1 MFQINFQFVKDFLNK
16 FIIKYAYTEIN
27 LDMLV
32 KTIITSLPAQVDEK
46 TFYTYVADQCVIHT
60 SSDPEYNKLGSNIV
74 VSYLHL
80 HTNPSFKEVSHL
92 LYNNSDQNLNPAPL
106 LSRGYYELTQ
116 TYGDILQ
123 MEISEDDDYN
133 FDYFGIKTLERSYL
147 MKIYSYSNIDDKVIF
162 SSKIVERPS
171 HMFMRTALFIHQHDI
186 NACIETYHLLINKY
200 FTHATPTLFN
210 AGTPYP
216 QLSSCYLISIDDSID
231 SIGETMSD
239 IMKISKWAGGI
250 GIHTSSIRSD
260 GSVIRKTNGQS
271 NGTIPFYKG
280 LNWISTYVN
289 QGGKRKGVIAVYKE
303 LYHADIIDFLELRK
317 NTGNEEKR
325 CRDLFLALWICD
337 LFMERCENDEDWSL
351 MCPDQ
356 CKGLNLVYGLPFKN
370 LYEEYEMRG
379 MYRSK
384 IKARELFKLILI
396 SQCETGF
403 PYMCYKD
410 PANEKSNQKNLG
422 TIRSS
427 NLCSEIMEFSSSDE
441 TAVCNLVSIC
451 LPRFVSVKEHTLRF
465 DFEKFMTICRVAV
478 RNLNK
483 VIDLNFYP
491 TEKTSR
497 SNLNHRPIGI
507 GVQGLAD
514 VYNRM
519 KFPFESS
526 EAMQLNKKIFEYM
539 YYACISESNLLAQ
552 KYGPYSSFKGSPFS
566 EGVLQWGLWKV
577 KRSELSSELDWDK
590 LIQDV
595 QTYGTRNSLLTALM
609 PTASTSQ
616 IMGNSECFEPLHKML
631 FVRTTLAG
639 EFIVINE
646 NLIHD
651 LKREGLWSDDL
662 RKLIIISDGSIQNI
676 DSIPSDIKAL
686 YKTAFEI
693 SLKNIIQQS
702 IDRAPFIDQSQ
713 SLNLFMAKPDFT
725 LLTSAHFYGWK
736 GGLKTGMYYLHSSPA
751 VNPINFGIDIEDIKR
766 LKNIT
771 SLEDV
776 MGYKRKISEG
786 VLAST
791 SESPAKMC
799 KYTPGRKAEGCDMCS
814 S

>member
-1 MFQINFQFVKDFLNK
+1 MLQINFQFVKNFLEE
-16 FIIKYAYTEIN
+16 FILKYSYTEIN
-27 LDMLV
+27 IN
-32 KTIITSLPAQVDEK
+32 IITQSILKGLPSEVDEK
-46 TFYTYVADQCVIHT
+46 TFYSYAADQCVIHT
-60 SSDPEYNKLGSNIV
+60 SLDPEYNKLGGNIIV
-74 VSYLHL
+74 KYLHSY
-80 HTNPSFKEVSHL
+80 TDSSFRKVSNL
-92 LYNNSDQNLNPAPL
+92 LYNNIDQNLNQSPL
-106 LSRGYYELTQ
+106 LSDSYYELVQ
-116 TYGDILQ
+116 LYGNLLQKEIL
-123 MEISEDDDYN
+123 EEDDYG

-147 MKIYSYSNIDDKVIF
+147 MKIFSYDSKQY
-162 SSKIVERPS
+162 KIVERPS
-171 HMFMRTALFIHQHDI
+171 HMFMRVALFIHQHDTM
-186 NACIETYHLLINKY
+186 ACIETYHLFIKKY

-260 GSVIRKTNGQS
+260 GSLIRKTNGQS

-280 LNWISTYVN
+280 LNWVSTYVN

-303 LYHADIIDFLELRK
+303 LFHADIVDFLELRK
-317 NTGNEEKR
+317 NTGSEEKR
-325 CRDLFLALWICD
+325 CRDLFLALWISD
-337 LFMERCENDEDWSL
+337 LFMERCEKDEEWSL

-356 CKGLNLVYGLPFKN
+356 CSGLNFVYGLEFKT
-370 LYEEYEMRG
+370 LYESYEKRG
-379 MYRSK
+379 MFRKK
-384 IKARELFKLILI
+384 ISARELFKLILI

-410 PANEKSNQKNLG
+410 HANSKSNQKNLG

-427 NLCSEIMEFSSSDE
+427 NLCSEIMEYSDSKE

-451 LPRFVSVKEHTLRF
+451 LPRFVVIKDNVPVF
-465 DFEKFMTICRVAV
+465 DYDNFMKVCRVAV
-478 RNLNK
+478 RNLNL

-497 SNLNHRPIGI
+497 SNFAHRPIGI

-514 VYNRM
+514 LYNLMR
-519 KFPFESS
+519 FPYES
-526 EAMQLNKKIFEYM
+526 ADATLLNKKVFESM
-539 YYACISESNLLAQ
+539 YYACISESMILAQ
-552 KYGPYSSFKGSPFS
+552 RYGPYESFKGSPFS
-566 EGVLQWGLWKV
+566 TGVLQWGLWGKN
-577 KRSELSSELDWDK
+577 RSELSLELDWDT
-590 LIQDV
+590 LIEDV
-595 QTYGTRNSLLTALM
+595 KKHGTRNSLLTALM

-616 IMGNSECFEPLHKML
+616 IMGNSECFEPHHKML

-639 EFIVINE
+639 EFVVINE
-646 NLIHD
+646 NLIRD
-651 LKREGLWSDDL
+651 LKKLGIWSDDL
-662 RKLIIISDGSIQNI
+662 RKLIIISDGSVQNI
-676 DSIPSDIKAL
+676 DQIPFDIKEL

-702 IDRAPFIDQSQ
+702 IDRGPFIDQSQ

-725 LLTSAHFYGWK
+725 LLSSAHFYGWK
-736 GGLKTGMYYLHSSPA
+736 GGLKTGMYYLHSAPA

-771 SLEDV
+771 SLEDI
-776 MGYKRKISEG
+776 MGYSTNKRKITDDNL
-786 VLAST
+786 V
-791 SESPAKMC
+791 ESVEPVAKMC

>member
-1 MFQINFQFVKDFLNK
+1 MFQINFQFVKIFLEK
-16 FIIKYAYTEIN
+16 FIFKFSYTEIN
-27 LDMLV
+27 INILTESIV
-32 KTIITSLPAQVDEK
+32 KGLPSEVDEK
-46 TFYTYVADQCVIHT
+46 EFYTFVADKCVIHT
-60 SSDPEYNKLGSNIV
+60 SEDPEYNKLGGNIITE
-74 VSYLHL
+74 YLHL
-80 HTNPSFKEVSHL
+80 NTEFSFKIVSQL
-92 LYNNSDQNLNPAPL
+92 LYNNTDQNLNPAPL
-106 LSRGYYELTQ
+106 LSSSYYNLTQ
-116 TYGDILQ
+116 MYGDTLQKEIL
-123 MEISEDDDYN
+123 DVDDYK

-147 MKIYSYSNIDDKVIF
+147 MKIFSYENNSKKSIQ
-162 SSKIVERPS
+162 SKIVERPS
-171 HMFMRTALFIHQHDI
+171 HMFMRVALFIHQHDI
-186 NACIETYHLLINKY
+186 DACIETYHLFINKY

-250 GIHTSSIRSD
+250 GIHTSSIRAD
-260 GSVIRKTNGQS
+260 GSIIRKTNGQS

-317 NTGNEEKR
+317 NTGSEERR
-325 CRDLFLALWICD
+325 CRDLFLALWISD
-337 LFMERCENDEDWSL
+337 LFMERCENDEEWSL

-356 CKGLNLVYGLPFKN
+356 CKGLNLVYGIEFKS
-370 LYEEYEMRG
+370 LYEKYEKHG
-379 MYRSK
+379 MFRRK

-410 PANEKSNQKNLG
+410 HANIKSNQKNLG

-427 NLCSEIMEFSSSDE
+427 NLCSEIMEYSDSNE

-451 LPRFVSVKEHTLRF
+451 LPKFVVIKNNIPIF
-465 DFEKFMTICRVAV
+465 DYDKFMKVCRVAV

-491 TEKTSR
+491 TEKTAK
-497 SNLNHRPIGI
+497 SNLTHRPIGI

-514 VYNRM
+514 VYNLMRY
-519 KFPFESS
+519 PFESTD
-526 EAMQLNKKIFEYM
+526 AMNLNKKIFEYM
-539 YYACISESNLLAQ
+539 YFACVSESNNLA
-552 KYGPYSSFKGSPFS
+552 KIYGPYESFKGSPFS
-566 EGVLQWGLWKV
+566 EGILQWGMWKI
-577 KRSELSSELDWDK
+577 KRSELSMELDWDT
-590 LIQDV
+590 LILDV
-595 QTYGTRNSLLTALM
+595 QTFGTRNSLLTALM

-639 EFIVINE
+639 EFIVLNE
-646 NLIHD
+646 NLIRD
-651 LKREGLWSDDL
+651 LKRLGIWSDDI
-662 RKLIIISDGSIQNI
+662 RKLIIISDGSIQRI
-676 DSIPSDIKAL
+676 DMIPADIKTL

-693 SLKNIIQQS
+693 SLQNIIQQS
-702 IDRAPFIDQSQ
+702 IDRGPFIDQSQ
-713 SLNLFMAKPDFT
+713 SLNLFMSKPDFT

-766 LKNIT
+766 LKNIS
-771 SLEDV
+771 SLEDI
-776 MGYKRKISEG
+776 MGYSKRKISEI
-786 VLAST
+786 
-791 SESPAKMC
+791 SEIEENSIKIC
-799 KYTPGRKAEGCDMCS
+799 KYIPGRKAEGCDMCS